1 MSNFFSPKIITMSEF
16 VSIIIIVI
24 LVVCFFIH
32 YEGKYS
38 DLTYV
43 VSTVDDEAY
52 LVRNREDS
60 QKAANL
66 LATIKKNL
74 TSIVKYLEENNK
86 SDPSVQ
92 RLIRKYK
99 PQNISESIPNTNYT
113 SYSVNKGE
121 KIVFCIRDKKT
132 HELVDINTMM
142 FVAIHELAHVMTKSV
157 GHTEE
162 FWNNMRYLLKKAIK
176 INVYKKVDYRD
187 NPKPYCGTKITD
199 SPLE

>member
-24 LVVCFFIH
+24 SVVCFFIH

-60 QKAANL
+60 QKAADL

-142 FVAIHELAHVMTKSV
+142 FVAIHEL
-157 GHTEE
+157 
-162 FWNNMRYLLKKAIK
+162 
-176 INVYKKVDYRD
+176 
-187 NPKPYCGTKITD
+187 
-199 SPLE
+199 SPCYDQISRSY

>member
-1 MSNFFSPKIITMSEF
+1 MSEF
-16 VSIIIIVI
+16 VSIVIIVI

-43 VSTVDDEAY
+43 VSSVDGEAY

-60 QKAANL
+60 QKAADL

-74 TSIVKYLEENNK
+74 TSIVKYVEENNQ
-86 SDPSVQ
+86 SDPGVQ
-92 RLIRKYK
+92 RLVRKYK
-99 PQNISESIPNTNYT
+99 PQNISESVPNTNYT

-142 FVAIHELAHVMTKSV
+142 FVAIHELAHVMTKSI

-162 FWNNMRYLLKKAIK
+162 FWNNMKYLLKKAIK

-199 SPLE
+199 SPLS